1 MGGLCG
7 VTTNSHTADK
17 MELTLEQPAPPAE
30 APRIR
35 TAGAK
40 AVVCSDLLHVIIGN
54 CTLYNADCRDVLPR
68 LTCDAIITDPPYGVG
83 VKYGGDFDDTPENVI
98 PLVRSVIETGLQIS
112 QRIALTPGI
121 RLMWEYQKPTHTG
134 SFYYPAGCGCSPWGF
149 TCWQPIFYFGTD
161 PYRPGKEGSRPDSK
175 ESTEPAEKN
184 GHPCPKP
191 IKQWTWLVNRASL
204 EGETVCDPMM
214 GSGTTAI
221 ACIRTKRNF
230 IGIEKDKRHFENAC
244 ERIRR
249 EQRQGVML

>member
-1 MGGLCG
+1 
-7 VTTNSHTADK
+7 
-17 MELTLEQPAPPAE
+17 MELTLEQPAPLAE

-40 AVVCSDLLHVIIGN
+40 AVVCSDLLHVILDN
-54 CTLYNADCRDVLPR
+54 CTIYNADFRDVLPR

-83 VKYGGDFDDTPENVI
+83 VNYGEFVDTPENTI
-98 PLVRSVIETGLQIS
+98 PLVLAMLETGMKMS
-112 QRIALTPGI
+112 KRIAMTPGI
-121 RLMWEYQKPTHTG
+121 RLMWEYPKPTHTG
-134 SFYYPAGCGCSPWGF
+134 SFYYPAGCGVNPWGF
-149 TCWQPIFYFGTD
+149 TCWQPIHYYGND
-161 PYRPGKEGSRPDSK
+161 PYAGKGSRPDSR
-175 ESTEPAEKN
+175 ESVEAAEKN

-230 IGIEKDKRHFENAC
+230 IGIEKDKRHFEAAC

-249 EQRQGVML
+249 EQCQGVML